1 MGRLLALVL
10 GLAALAFAAKVMLAG
25 TAVGNPAAPTQPKR
39 QLDDVR
45 ARAAQLGREQQRA
58 ADEIARQSAAG
69 Q

>member
-25 TAVGNPAAPTQPKR
+25 TAVGNPAGPSQPKR
-39 QLDDVR
+39 QLDSVR
-45 ARAAQLGREQQRA
+45 SSAAQLEREQQRA
-58 ADEIARQSAAG
+58 ADEIARKSAE